1 MIASAEHRAQHDVLT
16 GLANRALF
24 LEVAARQV
32 ELCKRERTQS
42 SMLFIDLDGFKRVN
56 DQHGHATGD
65 QLLRAVAARLSSA
78 VRGSDVAARLG
89 GDEFALLLVHTGV
102 ALAAGIAA
110 KLVDSLS
117 APYELGTHTVGV
129 SASIGVAGFPDS
141 GSTAEEI
148 LKRADEAMYRAK
160 LAGKHGHAVY

>member
-1 MIASAEHRAQHDVLT
+1 
-16 GLANRALF
+16 
-24 LEVAARQV
+24 
-32 ELCKRERTQS
+32 
-42 SMLFIDLDGFKRVN
+42 
-56 DQHGHATGD
+56 
-65 QLLRAVAARLSSA
+65 

-102 ALAAGIAA
+102 ALAGGIAA